1 MGGDWVFGY
10 GSETVCAL
18 TTSRRGCP
26 SPLEAPFL
34 LPYQKHASMSRFA
47 LRVFADG
54 RSLCLCISDR
64 SCIAISSISCTP
76 DKRSEVSLNSA

>member
-1 MGGDWVFGY
+1 
-10 GSETVCAL
+10 
-18 TTSRRGCP
+18 
-26 SPLEAPFL
+26 
-34 LPYQKHASMSRFA
+34 MSRFA

-64 SCIAISSISCTP
+64 SCIDISSISCTL